1 MGFPKKKTDLDIQQ
15 RSFQFECC
23 SEIFILRETNR
34 IRVKNVPAFSHTVPD
49 QFKIVY
55 MARAIAPTGSIHQ
68 KILSPRIAATNPT
81 TFVTTS
87 K

>member
-1 MGFPKKKTDLDIQQ
+1 MEVKDI
-15 RSFQFECC
+15 
-23 SEIFILRETNR
+23 
-34 IRVKNVPAFSHTVPD
+34 PAFSHTVPD
-49 QFKIVY
+49 QFRIVY
-55 MARAIAPTGSIHQ
+55 MAKAIAPTGSIHQ

>member
-1 MGFPKKKTDLDIQQ
+1 MG
-15 RSFQFECC
+15 
-23 SEIFILRETNR
+23 
-34 IRVKNVPAFSHTVPD
+34 VKNIPAFSHTVPD

-55 MARAIAPTGSIHQ
+55 MAKAIAPTGSIHQ